1 MFTSAMPLY
10 FITYTALFWVPSIFF
25 IVFLLKLFDGSLKKS
40 FWLTSALMAF
50 LSIIME
56 WLYLRFEVWSFS
68 EKFDPLLGIW
78 LGPAPVEEFVF
89 WFGATPFCLA
99 LYLSYRKLLEKL
111 HA

>member
-1 MFTSAMPLY
+1 MPVY
-10 FITYTALFWVPSIFF
+10 FITYTALFWVPSAVF
-25 IVFLLKLFDGSLKKS
+25 IIFLLKLFDSGLKRA
-40 FWLTSALMAF
+40 FWLTTGIMGL

-56 WLYLRFEVWSFS
+56 YLYLKFEVWSFS
-68 EKFDPLLGIW
+68 EQIDPLLGLW

-99 LYLSYRKLLEKL
+99 IYLSYRKLLEKL

>member
-1 MFTSAMPLY
+1 MPLY

-56 WLYLRFEVWSFS
+56 WLYLKFEVWSFS

-78 LGPAPVEEFVF
+78 FGPAPVEEFVF

-111 HA
+111 NA